1 MKKKLSTA
9 ECLLLLRE
17 YISNDYS
24 KFDFERK
31 HDLPF
36 GWINRYLSIFKIEDK
51 PHYVSIMSDKLSEL
65 ENIPNPLENDDELRK
80 TIFKLNREIRQLK
93 HNLKLTNLTCDAYK
107 YMIEEAKDKDVIA
120 IIMKLDTLKSD

>member
-1 MKKKLSTA
+1 MKKELTTA

-17 YISNDYS
+17 YISDDYS
-24 KFDFERK
+24 KSDFERE

-36 GWINRYLSIFKIEDK
+36 GWINTYLSIFKIEDK

-65 ENIPNPLENDDELRK
+65 ENIPDPLESDDELRK
-80 TIFKLNREIRQLK
+80 TIFKLHREIRQLK

-107 YMIEEAKDKDVIA
+107 YMIKEAEDKYVIT
-120 IIMKLDTLKSD
+120 IIMKPDT